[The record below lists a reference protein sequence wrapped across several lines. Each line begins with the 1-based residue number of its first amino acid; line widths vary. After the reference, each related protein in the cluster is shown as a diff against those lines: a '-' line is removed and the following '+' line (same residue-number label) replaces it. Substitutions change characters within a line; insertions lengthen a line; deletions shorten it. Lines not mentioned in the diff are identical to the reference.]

1 MVWALIKTE
10 ILNWS
15 DVDFL
20 LYTHSAVLVLQKNV
34 IEIPNFFSKFME
46 MFQISVFEETVNKK
60 NLSIIFYSLRSKRF
74 RASSSITLER
84 EQTKKRITG
93 EGVGCSRSTF
103 RAITRLEKL
112 ATQAN
117 FLRLK
122 TFVKI
127 VTVTVRMFV
136 EVLKSIPQ

>member
-46 MFQISVFEETVNKK
+46 MFQISVFEETVNKI

-74 RASSSITLER
+74 RASSPITLER
-84 EQTKKRITG
+84 EQTKKELRGRGWGTPAP
-93 EGVGCSRSTF
+93 TF
-103 RAITRLEKL
+103 AL
-112 ATQAN
+112 
-117 FLRLK
+117 
-122 TFVKI
+122 
-127 VTVTVRMFV
+127 
-136 EVLKSIPQ
+136 

>member
-60 NLSIIFYSLRSKRF
+60 NLSIIYL
-74 RASSSITLER
+74 
-84 EQTKKRITG
+84 
-93 EGVGCSRSTF
+93 
-103 RAITRLEKL
+103 
-112 ATQAN
+112 
-117 FLRLK
+117 
-122 TFVKI
+122 
-127 VTVTVRMFV
+127 
-136 EVLKSIPQ
+136 

>member
-46 MFQISVFEETVNKK
+46 MFQISVFEETVNRK

-74 RASSSITLER
+74 RASSFITLER
-84 EQTKKRITG
+84 EQTKK
-93 EGVGCSRSTF
+93 E
-103 RAITRLEKL
+103 
-112 ATQAN
+112 
-117 FLRLK
+117 LRGRGWGAPAPPFAL
-122 TFVKI
+122 
-127 VTVTVRMFV
+127 
-136 EVLKSIPQ
+136 

>member
-20 LYTHSAVLVLQKNV
+20 LYAHSAVLV

-84 EQTKKRITG
+84 EQTKK
-93 EGVGCSRSTF
+93 E
-103 RAITRLEKL
+103 
-112 ATQAN
+112 
-117 FLRLK
+117 LRGRGWGAPAPPFAL
-122 TFVKI
+122 
-127 VTVTVRMFV
+127 
-136 EVLKSIPQ
+136 

>member
-15 DVDFL
+15 HVDFL

-34 IEIPNFFSKFME
+34 IEIRNFFSKFME

-60 NLSIIFYSLRSKRF
+60 NLSMIFYSLPSKRF

-84 EQTKKRITG
+84 EQTKKELRG
-93 EGVGCSRSTF
+93 RGWGAPAPTF
-103 RAITRLEKL
+103 AL
-112 ATQAN
+112 
-117 FLRLK
+117 
-122 TFVKI
+122 
-127 VTVTVRMFV
+127 
-136 EVLKSIPQ
+136 

>member
-20 LYTHSAVLVLQKNV
+20 LYTHSAVLVLQENV
-34 IEIPNFFSKFME
+34 IEIPNCFSKFME
-46 MFQISVFEETVNKK
+46 MFQISVFEETVNRK

-84 EQTKKRITG
+84 EQTKK
-93 EGVGCSRSTF
+93 E
-103 RAITRLEKL
+103 
-112 ATQAN
+112 
-117 FLRLK
+117 LRGRGWGAPAPPFAL
-122 TFVKI
+122 
-127 VTVTVRMFV
+127 
-136 EVLKSIPQ
+136 